1 MPRPVVAVLALGAGG
16 AADRAPVTG
25 QSLSASV
32 AHVVSAPAGA
42 GAGTPGAA
50 ILNDAFAAHGAHLLV
65 VSAAVVPPPDFL
77 QRALAAIEDDPRIAT
92 VSFLTND
99 GGMLSFPERNHPT
112 PLAPD
117 GLTQDSMT
125 TRLGAM
131 APPAGLAEIPF
142 GIGPVV
148 LISDRVLRIAGPF
161 EESPT
166 GSIRA
171 SVADLC
177 LRAAARGFSH
187 VVDLGTY
194 VLKPSDLNGSDW
206 SAEPWVPRPLSDLS
220 FDDDRW
226 ISARH
231 PAAASSIQAES
242 TDEHSAFGLGFNVAR
257 VKVQGVRVLVDGR
270 SLAGAQQGTQT
281 ATMFLV
287 EALGRHPGVREVCV
301 AVSEDPPSYARGA
314 LSGERVRVTTVGSG
328 DLGTCGHFDVGH
340 RPFLP
345 SGPYEPEEW
354 RGVAGRHLVT
364 VLDLI
369 VFNAGAYFRS
379 PEGWHEY
386 RSRVRDMARHVDG
399 VVVISEDVRQAV
411 ARAAL
416 PVDRSRVFVVP
427 LGTDHLGP
435 GPPAHPS
442 LDLSA
447 HGIAGRSF
455 LLCVGTNYACRNR
468 DVAIGA
474 WHALREQGYDL
485 DLVLVGSAVPF
496 GTTRLDESRHA
507 GAKGL
512 HDLPSVTVDD
522 RNWLLAH
529 ASLVLC
535 TSSADGFGFVPF
547 EAARLGTAAVSV
559 RFGPFR
565 EFGEGVPVWSEDW
578 TPDAFAAAARR
589 LLDDPAGVRAQVQ
602 ARLETGDALG
612 WDRTADGL
620 VHAYRDVLSRAP
632 AVDEGTMGVA
642 AELERLS
649 AEHRDLLARHR
660 ELQAQLEQV
669 EASRSYRVARSL
681 GSWAHPRRG

>member
-1 MPRPVVAVLALGAGG
+1 M
-16 AADRAPVTG
+16 
-25 QSLSASV
+25 
-32 AHVVSAPAGA
+32 
-42 GAGTPGAA
+42 
-50 ILNDAFAAHGAHLLV
+50 

-77 QRALAAIEDDPRIAT
+77 DRALEAIEDDPRIAT

-99 GGMLSFPERNHPT
+99 GGMLSFPERNTPA

-117 GLTQDSMT
+117 GLTPESMT
-125 TRLGAM
+125 TRLGSVS
-131 APPAGLAEIPF
+131 PTAGLAEIPF
-142 GIGPVV
+142 GLGPVV
-148 LISDRVLRIAGPF
+148 LISDRVLRVAGPF

-166 GSIRA
+166 GNIRA
-171 SVADLC
+171 SVADFC
-177 LRAAARGFSH
+177 VRAGARGFSH
-187 VVDLGTY
+187 VVDLGTF
-194 VLKPSDLNGSDW
+194 VLKPSDLNRWDW

-220 FDDDRW
+220 PDDDRW
-226 ISARH
+226 ISVRH
-231 PAAASSIQAES
+231 PAACSSVQVDS
-242 TDEHSAFGLGFNVAR
+242 SDECSAFGLAFNVAR
-257 VKVQGVRVLVDGR
+257 VKVQGLRVLVDGR

-301 AVSEDPPSYARGA
+301 AVSGEPPSYARGA

-328 DLGTCGHFDVGH
+328 DLGTCGRFDIGH

-369 VFNAGAYFRS
+369 AFNVGAYFRS

-411 ARAAL
+411 VRASL
-416 PVDRSRVFVVP
+416 PVDQSRVFVVP
-427 LGTDHLGP
+427 LGTDHLVP
-435 GPPAHPS
+435 GSPAHPS
-442 LDLSA
+442 QDLSA

-455 LLCVGTNYACRNR
+455 LLCLGTNYACRNR
-468 DVAIGA
+468 DVALGA

-496 GTTRLDESRHA
+496 GTTRLDESHYA

-512 HDLPSVTVDD
+512 HDLPSVTADD

-565 EFGEGVPVWSEDW
+565 EFGQSVPVWSEDW
-578 TPDAFAAAARR
+578 TADAFSAAARR
-589 LLDDPAGVRAQVQ
+589 LLDDPGAVRTQVQ
-602 ARLETGDALG
+602 ARLDTGDTLG
-612 WDRTADGL
+612 WDRAADGL
-620 VHAYRDVLSRAP
+620 TRAYRDVLSRAP
-632 AVDEGTMGVA
+632 AVDDKRMQVA
-642 AELERLS
+642 AELQRLS

-660 ELQAQLEQV
+660 ELQAHVEQV
-669 EASRSYRVARSL
+669 EASRSYRVARTL
-681 GSWAHPRRG
+681 GSWAHPRRD